1 MSGHF
6 INYSRVPGRHHPP
19 ERESPAPVLLHLA
32 GQTGVGYAEGI
43 DPSTVELTT
52 GDPFAFRTWA
62 DNSAQDQ
69 KIEADFWRGY
79 IGSSRKRLAQA
90 INFIYPQGYTW
101 SEDPSKWIEKFV
113 PVNDLRTVL
122 EDSKDRQE
130 ELTEIEW
137 SAIARFQQLRQ
148 GQWFDIARPDSWA
161 DANAAISQAN
171 KAASVG
177 EPASAA
183 QSKPAENARALPPLN
198 PQD

>member
-1 MSGHF
+1 
-6 INYSRVPGRHHPP
+6 
-19 ERESPAPVLLHLA
+19 LLHLA

-130 ELTEIEW
+130 ELTEIES